1 MIKKSMAT
9 SIIHIKSEVECKV
22 FLFDEEKGIA
32 TPGKY
37 FNLEVRK
44 GEQDLLFVSTENKNK
59 LCFLFY
65 HVDESDRDY
74 ILNIKESD
82 FELLSSEIVDL
93 LSLAKTGKSSSQTQL
108 AYRYYDGNG
117 IKKDFKKAVYWF
129 IKAAEQGDDAAQVRL
144 GTCYVEGIGVE
155 RNYEQGLYWIKKAVD
170 HDNAHAKYALGFCYS
185 TGWGVEKDSV
195 LAVKWYKKAAEQ
207 GFALAQNRLAWCYIL
222 GHGVAKDYD
231 EALKWLQK
239 NPSQKDTRN
248 IMLQASFYENRN
260 SENYDLKEAFH
271 LYYIAAQLG
280 DANAAEKL
288 KRVQDKI
295 LESEIISTK
304 VSKDD
309 YDKCFYDEHNV
320 FYGSN
325 GECLIACY
333 NLNVKDYSVKEGCR
347 VIKDRAF
354 SFNIGV
360 DRCSILTNLNLPN
373 SVSHIGDNAFLGCGN
388 LKSVV
393 LQEGLVHI
401 GDSAFELCGDLSSL
415 IMPSSLVHLGQ
426 RAFFGCRNL
435 TEIVISSCLKEIE
448 KMTFGAC
455 HSLSS
460 ISFPDGI
467 THIKEGAFTMCENL
481 TNVILPKSL
490 VYLGNKAFCH
500 CENLASIFLP
510 YSIDFVGED
519 VFRWCKQLHEIK
531 IPIGSRYKFE
541 SLLTEDLHC
550 LLVESN
556 TPIIIQENAPK
567 SSLKKPYYLFFDT
580 ETTGIPKNYNAP
592 ASNTSNWPRLV
603 QLGWILTDESGN
615 EISLGN
621 EIIKPEGFVIPA
633 DASRVHGI
641 TTEVA
646 LREGKPL
653 KQVLQSFLKDAEGIK
668 CFVGHN
674 VSFDQKVVGAELYRL
689 GIADTVSTA
698 RNLDT
703 MVAATDYCKI
713 PGVYGYKWPK
723 LIELHR
729 KLFGCDFEDAHD
741 AMVDITATKKCFF
754 EMKRR
759 GLI

>member
-1 MIKKSMAT
+1 MGT
-9 SIIHIKSEVECKV
+9 SVLHIKTEEECKV
-22 FLFDEEKGIA
+22 YLFDEEKGIA
-32 TPGKY
+32 IPGKY

-44 GEQDLLFVSTENKNK
+44 GEQDLLFVSIEDENK
-59 LCFLFY
+59 LYFLFY
-65 HVDESDRDY
+65 QVNECDRDY

-82 FELLSSEIVDL
+82 FELLSTEIVDL
-93 LSLAKTGKSSSQTQL
+93 LRLAKTGKSSSQTQL

-117 IKKDFKKAVYWF
+117 IKKDLKKAVCWF

-144 GTCYVEGIGVE
+144 GICYVEGIGLE
-155 RNYEQGLYWIKKAVD
+155 RNYEKGLYWIKKAVEQ
-170 HDNAHAKYALGFCYS
+170 DNAHAKYALGFCYS
-185 TGWGVEKDSV
+185 IGWGVEKDCV

-207 GFALAQNRLAWCYIL
+207 GFALAQINLAWCYI
-222 GHGVAKDYD
+222 HGYGVDKDYN
-231 EALKWLQK
+231 EALKWLKK
-239 NPSQKDTRN
+239 NHRRKD
-248 IMLQASFYENRN
+248 IQAILSLASSYEDGN

-271 LYYIAAQLG
+271 LYHIAAQLG
-280 DANAAEKL
+280 DANAAENL

-304 VSKDD
+304 VSKED

-325 GECLIACY
+325 GECLITCN

-393 LQEGLVHI
+393 LQEGLVYI

-435 TEIVISSCLKEIE
+435 TEIVISSSLKEIE
-448 KMTFGAC
+448 KMTFGSC

-460 ISFPDGI
+460 ISFPEGI

-510 YSIDFVGED
+510 YSIDFIGED

-556 TPIIIQENAPK
+556 TPKIIQEHSPK

-580 ETTGIPKNYNAP
+580 ETTGVPKNYNAP

-615 EISLGN
+615 EISSGN
-621 EIIKPEGFVIPA
+621 EIVKPEGFVIPA

-653 KQVLQSFLKDAEGIK
+653 EQVLLSFLKEAEGIK

-674 VSFDQKVVGAELYRL
+674 VSFDQRVVGAELYRL
-689 GIADTVSTA
+689 GITDTVSTA
-698 RNLDT
+698 RSRDT
-703 MVAATDYCKI
+703 MIAATDYCKI
-713 PGVYGYKWPK
+713 PGTYGYKWPK

-729 KLFGCDFEDAHD
+729 RLFGFDFEDAHD
-741 AMVDITATKKCFF
+741 AMADITATKKCFF
-754 EMKRR
+754 EMRR
-759 GLI
+759 RNLI